1 MSARDELNKI
11 VSSGISYAMCDGV
24 LVGYRI
30 KLYDSGA
37 GGFSYYDVP
46 ADCLSGKDKDFFK
59 SLPQGYV
66 GTVLLKHVNGRLAS
80 DDELSGLV
88 SPKEVTSKD
97 FIIGVI
103 AKIKDIYSYRKGR
116 S

>member
-1 MSARDELNKI
+1 MSARDELNKVI
-11 VSSGISYAMCDGV
+11 SSGILYAMCDGV

-30 KLYDSGA
+30 KLYDSGV
-37 GGFSYYDVP
+37 GWFLYYDVP
-46 ADCLSGKDKDFFK
+46 SDCLSDKDKEFFK

-80 DDELSGLV
+80 DDELSGFV

-97 FIIGVI
+97 FILGII